1 MEALLLLSLV
11 LFTYFF
17 LSVSLFIAAHIEQ
30 EVTFIYLSIKLSH
43 FITIFHP
50 SREFCIILTWRSSS
64 SQQDQQ
70 DMLTREASRSSH

>member
-17 LSVSLFIAAHIEQ
+17 SVSLFITAHIEQ
-30 EVTFIYLSIKLSH
+30 EVTFIYLSIKLLH